1 MTLLR
6 SLLFNIVY
14 FTTTFA
20 MALYGVIACH
30 SQERAFRLSRAWGR
44 TSLFLARALCG
55 MRLEVSGLEHVPK
68 EGPALIA
75 CGHQSAFDTM
85 VWLVLLPRTAYVMK
99 QEVGRIPLFGALTL
113 RAGMIS
119 VDRDAG
125 AAAIRALARAARSAA
140 AAGRQ
145 IVIFPQGTRV
155 APGEIVTLQPGIA
168 AAAAGSRLPVIPARI
183 DSGLLWG
190 RRHFLKRA
198 GTIHLRILP
207 PLPAGLA
214 RPELMRRLTAA
225 LDGDNSVG
233 HESAGL

>member
-55 MRLEVSGLEHVPK
+55 MRLEVSGLEHVPQ

-119 VDRDAG
+119 VDREAG

-155 APGEIVTLQPGIA
+155 APGDIVALQPCGQPAAGHSGANRFRASVGQAAFPQARRHHPSAHPA
-168 AAAAGSRLPVIPARI
+168 AAARRARPAGTDAPAHR
-183 DSGLLWG
+183 
-190 RRHFLKRA
+190 RA
-198 GTIHLRILP
+198 GW
-207 PLPAGLA
+207 G
-214 RPELMRRLTAA
+214 
-225 LDGDNSVG
+225 
-233 HESAGL
+233 

>member
-1 MTLLR
+1 MTVLR

-20 MALYGVIACH
+20 LALYGVIACH

-44 TSLFLARALCG
+44 TSLFLARVLCG
-55 MRLEVSGLEHVPK
+55 MRLEVSGLEHVPQ

-75 CGHQSAFDTM
+75 CGHESAFDTM

-119 VDRDAG
+119 VDREAG

-140 AAGRQ
+140 ADGRQ
-145 IVIFPQGTRV
+145 I
-155 APGEIVTLQPGIA
+155 APGDIVALQPGIA

-214 RPELMRRLTAA
+214 RPELMRQLTAA
-225 LDGDNSVG
+225 LYGDNSVG
-233 HESAGL
+233 HESESL